1 MTTRY
6 VCVLE
11 REAKRTDVTQVLGW
25 WHPHMEDIMIK
36 KQENSKI
43 PEIQAVDTLPYDS
56 KPLATALA
64 ALSPVEIES
73 MLGQISSLET
83 QIARLNI
90 RGHEDAMMQMVT
102 DGLRRLTYFLDM
114 VKRHQQDGRTN
125 DEQTTPTVSI

>member
-1 MTTRY
+1 
-6 VCVLE
+6 
-11 REAKRTDVTQVLGW
+11 
-25 WHPHMEDIMIK
+25 MIK